1 MVDLDQSLALP
12 SANGIQYEHCFTILD
27 MGPHTAHASST
38 VADKGHFIFLDL
50 KSPDS
55 NHTIQIP
62 FQIDSAASCNT
73 LPSKHLFN
81 IPWATVTPT
90 RTVTIPYASPP
101 IKPIGQTTIKACK
114 DNTTCNLTCTFQVID
129 TDQPALLSTEASK
142 TLGVLTLN
150 ADFIRKCTTDDPPTP
165 MMADPPTCNDS
176 AAGPPP
182 IPPDTSTRTWPQLGT
197 LIMEFISKNCT
208 TLFQGLGFLGPPVDF
223 DLDPHVKPIHAPVHR
238 QPISKL
244 DSIKKALDAYETTG
258 QLVRVSQPTDWI
270 SNMVIREREPTP
282 TKLGKIRICLDPS
295 QTLNKAIRCPKYII
309 LTLEENL
316 HKLHGMKYMTVIDV
330 KEAFQNIPL
339 TLRSSLMTT
348 MYTPWGLYR
357 WTRLPFGISSASE
370 EWQRRIH
377 MVLEGLQIISIAD
390 DILIPGCGTTDAEAR
405 IDHDHNLIAVLEHF
419 EQHHVKL
426 NLSKMKFLV
435 REAVFMGHVIT
446 TDGLQPNPVTVQAI
460 VNMPIP
466 KDKQGIRRFL
476 GAINYLSKFCP
487 LLSTVTQP
495 LQNLTRDDIH
505 FLWSAEHQHA
515 FDEAKALATSA
526 PCLAYYDVAAP
537 VILQVDAIDYGLGVA
552 LLQPSKHHSNG
563 TPDESCLQPVAY
575 SSKSLTSTEQRYAQI
590 EKECLAIVK
599 AFNKFDQWL
608 LGKSDITVHTDHQPL

>member
-1 MVDLDQSLALP
+1 M
-12 SANGIQYEHCFTILD
+12 
-27 MGPHTAHASST
+27 
-38 VADKGHFIFLDL
+38 
-50 KSPDS
+50 
-55 NHTIQIP
+55 
-62 FQIDSAASCNT
+62 
-73 LPSKHLFN
+73 
-81 IPWATVTPT
+81 TPT
-90 RTVTIPYASPP
+90 RTFIIPYAGPP
-101 IKPIGQTTIKACK
+101 IKPIGQTTIEACK
-114 DNTTCNLTCTFQVID
+114 DNTTCNPTFQVID

-182 IPPDTSTRTWPQLGT
+182 LPPDTSRCTWPQLGT
-197 LIMEFISKNCT
+197 LTMEFISKNCT
-208 TLFQGLGFLGPPVDF
+208 TLFQGLGFLGPSVDF
-223 DLDPHVKPIHAPVHR
+223 DLDPHVKPIHAPVHH

-495 LQNLTRDDIH
+495 LQNLTRDDIQ
-505 FLWSAEHQHA
+505 FLWSA
-515 FDEAKALATSA
+515 
-526 PCLAYYDVAAP
+526 
-537 VILQVDAIDYGLGVA
+537 
-552 LLQPSKHHSNG
+552 
-563 TPDESCLQPVAY
+563 
-575 SSKSLTSTEQRYAQI
+575 
-590 EKECLAIVK
+590 
-599 AFNKFDQWL
+599 
-608 LGKSDITVHTDHQPL
+608 